1 MFLATDQMGL
11 LYTRFGDE
19 LRDIQNGIKGSSL
32 RDFFDIIPV
41 PTVKITDLT
50 ELLAAYKPVILHLS
64 GHGSRSEGILF
75 RDEDE
80 EESIKAV
87 RAEDLA
93 YIIGRLKDNLRVVFL
108 NVCYTQHHA
117 EAIVELVDYAIAM
130 KGEMKDKPARVFS
143 GFFYKLLGYG
153 RSVKEAFELAKK
165 QIELKGLGGS
175 DLPVLFVR
183 KGVNASRAFIDQR
196 ADHLQYS
203 REMKPDAVLQELG
216 NQFVAQLRIA
226 GHFQDIEQSQQAIYL
241 DHNLYVHRVKTEIAL
256 IRQTEQFADST
267 MLQGKWVSIIGD
279 AGHGKSS
286 LLWYLYDSLKSD
298 ERLHIVPFLAQL
310 EGDWSKIAETVLK
323 VSQASNDAHKL
334 VVIIDTL
341 DIMVGMDDPSLA
353 AMLNSLRSAGCL
365 LITSSRR
372 QEAERLFRLT
382 PSDTRVELRRYTDLE
397 AGQAIRNYI
406 DLAFPK
412 SGMRERQRQFDKIW
426 GLVEQQRDARELDL
440 EPLILRMLFEAYV
453 PEPIPPDI
461 NTQQVYKKF
470 WDERVLLDR
479 VVKDD
484 VNERFA
490 RRRMCLLIARQI
502 AFGGERSGKL
512 SIDLLCK
519 VWEAEQSS
527 QFPYSTL
534 EGLVS
539 TGVLQW
545 TEGAGAIQFFHQT
558 FFEYTAAYDL
568 ISSEDLIIER
578 RVQTLLSDVA
588 DFDFFHAPILK
599 QFAIQSFETNYDRWQ
614 RVIKGLYEINNELA
628 AQMALEIVGKIPDD
642 EYLVGL
648 CKKWIDENGDKLQ
661 NVICET
667 VRHFPRSKTTIA
679 LDLLAPYLN
688 SKRAKAIYSLCTDTF
703 SKDEP
708 GQIYEFLRH
717 RLPQV
722 KDANDDEKY
731 HYREALCAAI
741 QYGALDALDVIL
753 ELFPHLKPG
762 QQAGVLSR
770 IGKIITKDA
779 AARFADFLRQI
790 VGLIPQ
796 VKQKNRSEVWDSFLS
811 ATESLHRA
819 SRTTG
824 KSLAR
829 WLLNAEYWKKNH
841 ITALYTGMI
850 IGPSVSDPIMVSQS
864 LSALASDDHYSR
876 LLNTGILSNLPARF
890 SASVMDSILSVEK
903 SIYGE
908 ESKFSSLFTVVSH
921 LKKIEPG
928 KILQFLGEWPWL
940 DTGVGTPLRS
950 IMEYLSVADP
960 AATKKWLFEK
970 LTSIQGPVNDKLFS
984 AFTILANVNIHV
996 FEMAEIQH
1004 LYDTALASS
1013 KAIKE
1018 RFAGMVGSIA
1028 IIEPE
1033 LAAKIFSRMLAKED
1047 KDCQLAAISSLAYC
1061 LDARPEFALDQGRA
1075 VLQKA
1080 LATRIGLLHA
1090 YIIAFKN
1097 LPQQYGV
1104 SLLRCFDELFTETI
1118 LIRLS
1123 DDKTFGEL
1131 LTVLKI
1137 FAKSN
1142 PRLAFDLSRRI
1153 PIVHK
1158 SVAGG
1163 IASLYD
1169 QVSEHTSDRALLFDV
1184 LEGVTTVIKFNQVRM
1199 KNALSRMLPRL
1210 NQKLGG
1216 RYVVEMILR
1225 VYKQITD
1232 EQALLTFIEA
1242 ALRIP
1247 SWTEEDT
1254 KTLLQDRNLPSSVLS
1269 LLSRKLKG

>member
-1 MFLATDQMGL
+1 LRGAL
-11 LYTRFGDE
+11 LGGERGARE
-19 LRDIQNGIKGSSL
+19 
-32 RDFFDIIPV
+32 
-41 PTVKITDLT
+41 
-50 ELLAAYKPVILHLS
+50 YKPVICHLS
-64 GHGSRSEGILF
+64 GHGKFSEGILF
-75 RDEDE
+75 ADEGE
-80 EESIKAV
+80 EENIKTV

-93 YIIGRLKDNLRVVFL
+93 YIVGRLKDNLRLVFL
-108 NVCYTQHHA
+108 NVCHTQLHA
-117 EAIVELVDYAIAM
+117 EALVEVVDYVIAM
-130 KGEMKDKPARVFS
+130 KGDMDDKSARVFAS
-143 GFFYKLLGYG
+143 SFYKLLGYG
-153 RSVKEAFELAKK
+153 RPAKESFELAKK
-165 QIELKGLGGS
+165 QIELKELKDS
-175 DLPVLFVR
+175 DAPMLLIG
-183 KGVNASRAFIDQR
+183 KGVDASRLFFDQG
-196 ADHLQYS
+196 ADHLHITAEIKS
-203 REMKPDAVLQELG
+203 DAGLQELG

-226 GHFQDIEQSQQAIYL
+226 GHFQDAEQSQQAIYL
-241 DHNLYVHRVKTEIAL
+241 DHNLYVHRVKTETAL
-256 IRQTEQFADST
+256 IRQAEQFADSA
-267 MLQGKWVSIIGD
+267 MPQGKWVSIIGD

-286 LLWYLYDSLKSD
+286 LLWYLFDNLKSD
-298 ERLHIVPFLAQL
+298 ERFRVVPFLAQL
-310 EGDWSKIAETVLK
+310 EGNWSKIEETVLK
-323 VSQASNDAHKL
+323 LSQSLNDAHKL

-341 DIMVGMDDPSLA
+341 DIMVGMNDPSLA

-382 PSDTRVELRRYTDLE
+382 PSDAQVELKRYTDLE
-397 AGQAIRNYI
+397 ARQAIRNYI

-412 SGMRERQRQFDKIW
+412 SGISERERQFDKIW
-426 GLVEQQRDARELDL
+426 GLVEQQRDARELDM

-479 VVKDD
+479 VVKDA
-484 VNERFA
+484 NERFA
-490 RRRMCLLIARQI
+490 RKRLCLLIARQI

-512 SIDLLCK
+512 SVDLLCN
-519 VWEAEQSS
+519 VWETERPS

-545 TEGAGAIQFFHQT
+545 TEGASAVQFFHQT

-568 ISSEDLIIER
+568 ISSEDSIVEA

-588 DFDFFHAPILK
+588 AFDFFHAPILK
-599 QFAIQSFETNYDRWQ
+599 QFAIQSFETDYDRWQ
-614 RVIKGLYEINNELA
+614 RVMQGLYEINNELA
-628 AQMALEIVGKIPDD
+628 AQMTLEVVGKIPND

-648 CKKWIDENGDKLQ
+648 CKKWIDENGEKLQ

-667 VRHFPRSKTTIA
+667 VRHFPRIKTATA
-679 LDLLAPYLN
+679 LDLLAPYLG

-708 GQIYEFLRH
+708 GQVYEFLRH
-717 RLPQV
+717 RLPQI
-722 KDANDDEKY
+722 KAANDDEKY
-731 HYREALCAAI
+731 RYREALCAVI
-741 QYGALDALDVIL
+741 QFGAPDALDVLL

-762 QQAGVLSR
+762 QQAGALSR
-770 IGKIITKDA
+770 IGEIVTKTN
-779 AARFADFLRQI
+779 AARLADFLKK
-790 VGLIPQ
+790 VTDLIPH
-796 VKQKNRSEVWDSFLS
+796 VKKESRSEIWDSFLF
-811 ATESLHRA
+811 AAEGLHRA
-819 SRTTG
+819 SPKAG
-824 KSLAR
+824 KSFAQ
-829 WLLNAEYWKKNH
+829 WLFNAGCWKKDQ
-841 ITALYTGMI
+841 ITALYTGMV
-850 IGPSVSDPIMVSQS
+850 IGPSLSDPIVMAQS
-864 LSALASDDHYSR
+864 LSALASDDHYTR
-876 LLNTGILSNLPARF
+876 LLNTGILSNLPDKF
-890 SASVMDSILSVEK
+890 SSNVMDSVLSVEK
-903 SIYGE
+903 SIYRE
-908 ESKFSSLFTVVSH
+908 ESKFGSLFAVVSH
-921 LKKIEPG
+921 LKRVEPG
-928 KILQFLGEWPWL
+928 KILRFLGEWPWL

-950 IMEYLSVADP
+950 IMEYLAVADP

-970 LTSIQGPVNDKLFS
+970 LASIQGPINDKLFS

-996 FEMAEIQH
+996 FETTEIQH

-1028 IIEPE
+1028 IIEQE

-1047 KDCQLAAISSLAYC
+1047 KDCQLAAINSLAYC
-1061 LDARPEFALDQGRA
+1061 LKARPEFALDQGRA

-1090 YIIAFKN
+1090 YLIAFKN

-1104 SLLRCFDELFTETI
+1104 SLLQRFDDLFTETI

-1137 FAKSN
+1137 FARAN
-1142 PRLAFDLSRRI
+1142 PRLAFELSKRI

-1169 QVSEHTSDRALLFDV
+1169 QVSEHTSDRELLFDV
-1184 LEGVTTVIKFNQVRM
+1184 LEGIPAVSKFNQIRM

-1210 NQKLGG
+1210 NQKLSG
-1216 RYVVEMILR
+1216 RYVVEMVLR

-1232 EQALLTFIEA
+1232 EQALLTFIDA

-1254 KTLLQDRNLPSSVLS
+1254 KTLLQDRDLPSSVLS